1 MRKKS
6 GSVLWKAVTEKET
19 FGSQWTQPHLC
30 CMQENKITHKAGE
43 KNCFTKWKL
52 SPKRLRQELLGERY
66 CLLTSSQPF
75 ANITLRF
82 CSFVFKPEFYIL
94 LHKWRQRACKVVRE
108 HQPNSSSAGV
118 CFSRLSCCLVTSRR
132 GGKNASSYVQDNASS
147 LTDSAAAFEA
157 LMKYCTGTQ
166 MVGGR

>member
-1 MRKKS
+1 MGLSFEKPSLRKK
-6 GSVLWKAVTEKET
+6 
-19 FGSQWTQPHLC
+19 HLGHSEHSLIC
-30 CMQENKITHKAGE
+30 AACKKTKSHTKQVRK
-43 KNCFTKWKL
+43 CFTKWKL

-94 LHKWRQRACKVVRE
+94 LHKWSQRACKVVRE